1 MRRLKPYLFAII
13 IFSNLA
19 CSNTKSVS
27 STASNN
33 DQKSEN
39 QTLNLESADSNR
51 DGSSFEKAIKVNSI
65 GEEYDYVRKVCPS
78 CKMQKQAL
86 VHNKK
91 NPYDILYF
99 KRPDGKEVQYYFDI
113 SSFFGKW

>member
-1 MRRLKPYLFAII
+1 MRKLKPLVFAII
-13 IFSNLA
+13 IFSTLA
-19 CSNTKSVS
+19 CSNSKGVS
-27 STASNN
+27 SAASDT
-33 DQKSEN
+33 DQKSEI
-39 QTLNLESADSNR
+39 QTLNLESANSNR

-99 KRPDGKEVQYYFDI
+99 KSPDGKEVQYYFDI

>member
-13 IFSNLA
+13 ILSNLA

-27 STASNN
+27 SSAPNN
-33 DQKSEN
+33 DETSETRTTN
-39 QTLNLESADSNR
+39 SESADSNR

-99 KRPDGKEVQYYFDI
+99 KHPDGMEVQYYFDI